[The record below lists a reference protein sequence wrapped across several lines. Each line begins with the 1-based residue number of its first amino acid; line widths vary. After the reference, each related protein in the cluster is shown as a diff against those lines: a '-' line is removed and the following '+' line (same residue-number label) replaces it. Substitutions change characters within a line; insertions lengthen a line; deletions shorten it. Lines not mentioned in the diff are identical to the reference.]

1 MYFYILENAVYDDS
15 DKSKSKKLYIRVTT
29 SSDDTNMFNRLM
41 LVAAKT
47 LYGDPYFRAMESIEM
62 VNFNNSMNSTKNLP
76 FIYAN
81 KTFFVCC
88 DTNGQEQEEHDQEE
102 GNRPHNAFFV
112 RANSATTLLLQK
124 SNLNTE
130 EKNMIKVWKSSN
142 QNKLN
147 SAQNFRKRFL
157 NAASALSG
165 FNPFLVW
172 AGVPFDKY
180 CHEQMTI
187 LHDLVELARKF
198 HEKCEEFQKA
208 ITKAFARFKV
218 VAEKQLLFV
227 ASK

>member
-1 MYFYILENAVYDDS
+1 
-15 DKSKSKKLYIRVTT
+15 
-29 SSDDTNMFNRLM
+29 
-41 LVAAKT
+41 
-47 LYGDPYFRAMESIEM
+47 
-62 VNFNNSMNSTKNLP
+62 
-76 FIYAN
+76 
-81 KTFFVCC
+81 
-88 DTNGQEQEEHDQEE
+88 
-102 GNRPHNAFFV
+102 
-112 RANSATTLLLQK
+112 
-124 SNLNTE
+124 
-130 EKNMIKVWKSSN
+130 MIKVWKLSN

-147 SAQNFRKRFL
+147 SAQHFRKKFL
-157 NAASALSG
+157 NSASALSG

-208 ITKAFARFKV
+208 ITKAFEV